1 VRLPLPGGPQHALA
15 EPPARHRPPPWRR
28 ILAALAALLLLN
40 GSLSFNTWWPTPAI
54 WPDHR
59 LSSEF
64 VWAWVL
70 ALALAWRGRL
80 TPRAL
85 GAIAAV
91 HLLLALGRYADVTAP
106 SLFGRPVSLYWDG
119 AQIPRFLWVTAQE
132 RPLWQS
138 AAVVA
143 LAAAL
148 LWGLWRT
155 LRWGWTTLAREAVPY
170 ALRSRWVLG
179 VTALAMAL
187 SVANHAGV
195 QATWPLISKPVSP
208 VYWRQAQLLVAAFS
222 STAQAR
228 VLPDRSVVDEA
239 LQRPPGQAL
248 AALARRDLYL
258 VMLESVGVVTLEDA
272 RARAAL
278 APVRE
283 RFAADVAAS
292 GRVVASARFTS
303 PTFAGGSDLAHLG
316 LLAGLDLKDPMRH
329 DVLLTS
335 DRPTLNTLFR
345 REGYQT
351 FGVYSAVSWPWPER
365 AFYGYDVYLDGP
377 SLGYRGPALGYWV
390 IPDQFTAARFEQ
402 LHPREGGAPPRLV
415 FFPTITSHLPFSPV
429 PPFQPD
435 WARVLGPEPFD
446 AADVA
451 RTLAERPRWLDMFP
465 DYLRMVDYTYTWI
478 GAWLRQPEPREAVY
492 LFIGDHQPAANV
504 TGEGANWDVP
514 VHLVTRDEALL
525 RRFEARGFVRGM
537 TPGGSSL
544 GPLHA
549 LTGVLLEALAGPDAT
564 AGRPE
569 APR

>member
-1 VRLPLPGGPQHALA
+1 LTPLRAAFPN
-15 EPPARHRPPPWRR
+15 PPWRGPLVT
-28 ILAALAALLLLN
+28 LAALVLLN

-85 GAIAAV
+85 SLIAAA

-106 SLFGRPVSLYWDG
+106 SLFGRPVNLYWDG

-138 AAVVA
+138 TSVV
-143 LAAAL
+143 AAAL
-148 LWGLWRT
+148 ALPWGLWRL
-155 LRWGWTTLAREAVPY
+155 LRWGWATLAREAVPY
-170 ALRSRWVLG
+170 AVRSRWVLG
-179 VTALAMAL
+179 LTAVAMGL

-195 QATWPLISKPVSP
+195 QATWPFISKPVSP
-208 VYWRQAQLLVAAFS
+208 VYWRQAQLLAAAFS

-228 VLPDRSVVDEA
+228 VLPERSLVEQA
-239 LQRPPGQAL
+239 LQSPPGQAL

-258 VMLESVGVVTLEDA
+258 VMLESVGAVTLDDA

-292 GRVVASARFTS
+292 GHLVASARFTS

-390 IPDQFTAARFEQ
+390 IPDQFTAARLEQ
-402 LHPREGGAPPRLV
+402 MHPREGGAPPRLV

-446 AADVA
+446 AADVTRA
-451 RTLAERPRWLDMFP
+451 LAERPRWLDMFP

-478 GAWLRQPEPREAVY
+478 GSWLRQPEPREAVY

-514 VHLVTRDEALL
+514 VHLVTRDETLL
-525 RRFEARGFVRGM
+525 RRFEAAGFVRGV

-549 LTGVLLEALAGPDAT
+549 LTGLLLGAMAGTDAT

-569 APR
+569 GPR